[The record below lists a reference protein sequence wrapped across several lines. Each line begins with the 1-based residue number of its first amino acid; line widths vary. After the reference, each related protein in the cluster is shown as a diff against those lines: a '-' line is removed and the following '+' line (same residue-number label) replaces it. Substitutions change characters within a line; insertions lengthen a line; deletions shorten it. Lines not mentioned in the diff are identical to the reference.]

1 MSSALGEFLRSR
13 RALVDPARAGLPLS
27 RNRRVRGLRREEVAA
42 LSGMS
47 ADYYV
52 RLEQGRERRPS
63 GQVLDALAAVLH
75 LDEDARGHL
84 WRLAGHGPRLEL
96 GPEAVSPVLQEL
108 MDSWRDSPAMVLG
121 RAFDVLATNP
131 LAEALFCGFE
141 HSRNLT
147 EDTFLG
153 SVPRSLYA
161 DWDVVA
167 ASTVAGLRLAAG
179 LAPDDARVK
188 EVVDGLL
195 EVSPEFAEMWER
207 NDVMGQRMEKKRFN
221 HPVAGAITLN
231 IQAFDVRAAPGQE
244 LVVYTADRDSPS
256 ARALAELLRVA

>member
-13 RALVDPARAGLPLS
+13 RALVDPATAGLPLS
-27 RNRRVRGLRREEVAA
+27 GHRRVRGLRREEVAA
-42 LSGMS
+42 LSGVS

-96 GPEAVSPVLQEL
+96 GPEAVSPVLKDL
-108 MDSWRDSPAMVLG
+108 MDGWRDTPAMVLG

-131 LAEALFCGFE
+131 LAESLFCGFE

-153 SVPRSLYA
+153 SVPRSLYV
-161 DWDVVA
+161 DWEVVA

-179 LAPDDARVK
+179 VAPDDARVK
-188 EVVDGLL
+188 EVVEGLL
-195 EVSPEFAEMWER
+195 DASPEFAELWRR
-207 NDVMGQRMEKKRFN
+207 NDVRGQRMEAKRFD
-221 HPVAGAITLN
+221 HPRVGRLTLN
-231 IQAFDVRAAPGQE
+231 IQAFDVRAVPGQE
-244 LVVYTADRDSPS
+244 LVVYTADQGSQS
-256 ARALAELLRVA
+256 ARALAELALG